1 MNPSLPSDAG
11 SWDVTLTVGLV
22 SYPDIPEIQVS
33 FKITVTCQVTTLA
46 WTTIPLSPTT
56 IRVGIGSQ
64 SALIPFLVSKTPNC
78 PKPVN
83 FGILETLPSFLSLQ
97 NMANASGDVE
107 VTGATNGDH
116 GSYQLT
122 LTASVDL
129 LNLSEQFT
137 VEIINPCSEAVFET

>member
-11 SWDVTLTVGLV
+11 SWDVTLTVKLE

-46 WTTIPLSPTT
+46 WTTIPLSLTT

-78 PKPVN
+78 PQPVT
-83 FGILETLPSFLSLQ
+83 FTITGTPPSFVSL
-97 NMANASGDVE
+97 
-107 VTGATNGDH
+107 
-116 GSYQLT
+116 
-122 LTASVDL
+122 
-129 LNLSEQFT
+129 
-137 VEIINPCSEAVFET
+137 